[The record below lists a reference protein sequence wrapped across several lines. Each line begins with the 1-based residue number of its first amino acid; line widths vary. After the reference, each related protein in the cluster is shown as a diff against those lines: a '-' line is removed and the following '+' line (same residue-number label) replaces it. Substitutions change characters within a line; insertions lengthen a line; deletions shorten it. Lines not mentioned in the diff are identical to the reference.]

1 MPDKKSKSPNIRI
14 NKVYTR
20 TGDGGKT
27 RIVGGEKRSKD
38 DPRVEAYGSVDE
50 LNSHLGLCRDLLI
63 QHNRDEFKGLIKY
76 LKLVQNEL
84 FDLGT
89 QLACSDR
96 ELINTLPQ
104 INEKSIKVLES
115 EIDTANSD
123 LSELKSFV
131 LPGGSILNSQF
142 HIARNI
148 CRRAERRT
156 VSLSNSES
164 VEAINIIYLNRLSD
178 ALFVWSRWISYI
190 LNDNENL
197 WEPTR

>member
-1 MPDKKSKSPNIRI
+1 MSDKKTASSNIRI
-14 NKVYTR
+14 NKVYTK
-20 TGDGGKT
+20 TGDKGKT

-63 QHNRDEFKGLIKY
+63 KHNRDEFKELIQF
-76 LKLVQNEL
+76 LKIVQNEL

-89 QLACSDR
+89 QLACSDG
-96 ELINTLPQ
+96 ELNSSLPK
-104 INEKSIKVLES
+104 IKEKSIKELES
-115 EIDTANSD
+115 EIDSANSD
-123 LSELKSFV
+123 LGELKSFV

-142 HIARNI
+142 HIARSI
-148 CRRAERRT
+148 CRRAERRAVT
-156 VSLSNSES
+156 LANIES

-178 ALFVWSRWISYI
+178 ALFVWSRWISHI

-197 WEPTR
+197 WEPTH

>member
-1 MPDKKSKSPNIRI
+1 MKKPVSPNIRI

-27 RIVGGEKRSKD
+27 RIVGGKKRSKD
-38 DPRVEAYGSVDE
+38 DPRVESYGSVDE

-63 QHNRDEFKGLIKY
+63 QQNRNEFKGLINYIKTI
-76 LKLVQNEL
+76 QNEL

-89 QLACSDR
+89 QLACPDG
-96 ELINTLPQ
+96 ELENNLPKIN
-104 INEKSIKVLES
+104 KASIAVLES
-115 EIDTANSD
+115 EIDSANSNLSD
-123 LSELKSFV
+123 LNSFI

-148 CRRAERRT
+148 CRRVERRAVT
-156 VSLSNSES
+156 LGNVES

-190 LNDNENL
+190 LKDDENI
-197 WEPTR
+197 WEPTN

>member
-1 MPDKKSKSPNIRI
+1 MADKKSNSANIRI

-63 QHNRDEFKGLIKY
+63 KHNRDEFKELIQF
-76 LKLVQNEL
+76 LKIVQNEL

-89 QLACSDR
+89 QLACSDG
-96 ELINTLPQ
+96 ELNSTLPK
-104 INEKSIKVLES
+104 ISGKSIKVLES
-115 EIDTANSD
+115 EIDSANSD
-123 LSELKSFV
+123 LGELKSFV

-142 HIARNI
+142 HIARSI
-148 CRRAERRT
+148 CRRAERRAVT
-156 VSLSNSES
+156 LANIES

-178 ALFVWSRWISYI
+178 ALFVWSRWISHI

-197 WEPTR
+197 WEPTH